1 MHIWKKILLSCIL
14 MIVPITSMN
23 VFALSF
29 KNDFAGPLLQW
40 DNKAFTIDGVTDDG
54 NLSDNLKSIFYPWEW
69 GQLWTLIRNIAV
81 AIFFLFLVFAG
92 IRFLIWAPDSEEEL
106 KSAKMNLLYIMYGAV
121 LVFATTWLLW
131 SAGLWLESLEWVVS
145 DGSWTGNSIMERLEN
160 NVMLTI
166 LAFLKWAAFFIALLF
181 LVYYGYNMIR
191 AFDEE
196 EKLKAARTGILN
208 VFLALVF
215 IKIVDYVFFIVQVQD
230 FKSRAVELIVQ
241 ISKFL
246 WYIGG
251 IMFVIAIMYTWFLML
266 TAKWDDDNI
275 EKAKTMIKT
284 IFTIVLIVLL
294 FMLVIY
300 QVFND
305 LL

>member
-1 MHIWKKILLSCIL
+1 
-14 MIVPITSMN
+14 MIVPLLSMN

-29 KNDFAGPLLQW
+29 KNDFAWPLLQG
-40 DNKAFTIDGVTDDG
+40 DNKAFTIDGVTDDA
-54 NLSDNLKSIFYPWEW
+54 NLWDNLKAIFYPWEG

-81 AIFFLFLVFAG
+81 AVFFVFLVFAG
-92 IRFLIWAPDSEEEL
+92 IRFLIWAPDSEEGL
-106 KSAKMNLLYIMYGAV
+106 KSAKLNLLFIMYGAV

-131 SAGLWLESLEWVVS
+131 SAWLWLESLNWVVS

-160 NVMLTI
+160 NVMLTV

-191 AFDEE
+191 AFDEQ
-196 EKLKAARTGILN
+196 EKLKAARTWILN

-215 IKIVDYVFFIVQVQD
+215 IKIVDYVFFIAQVQD

-241 ISKFL
+241 VSKFL
-246 WYIGG
+246 WYVWG
-251 IMFVIAIMYTWFLML
+251 IMFVIAVMYTWFLML
-266 TAKWDDDNI
+266 TAKGDDDNI
-275 EKAKTMIKT
+275 DKAKTMIRT
-284 IFTIVLIVLL
+284 IFTIVLIILL
-294 FMLVIY
+294 FMLVVY